1 MFLSIASIAFIA
13 VLVLLLTAVSGFI
26 FVKRKMVSEDCI
38 PGFSK
43 VMMYFCQPCLA
54 IYTFKSA
61 QFSSEKLASL
71 GIFALLAVAIHAVML
86 LLAWIVLR
94 KRFKNA
100 IYRII
105 TLATACANCAF
116 FGIPI
121 IEALMGERAEELI
134 IYTTVYAVVLNVVCW
149 TIGCAVI
156 SGDTKYI
163 SFKKIF
169 LNPAM
174 IGGVLAFAV
183 YVFSVPI
190 QDDFLNMITIAGKM
204 CSPLSMIIM
213 GMRLATVDMK
223 KMFSDVR
230 VYVTAA
236 VKGFIM
242 PLVAFLMVYFL
253 PISSDMKVAF
263 FIICSCPVASVVLNF
278 SEMIGEGQR
287 EAASIVLF
295 STMFSIVTLPIM
307 MLMLPLIS

>member
-1 MFLSIASIAFIA
+1 
-13 VLVLLLTAVSGFI
+13 
-26 FVKRKMVSEDCI
+26 
-38 PGFSK
+38 
-43 VMMYFCQPCLA
+43 
-54 IYTFKSA
+54 
-61 QFSSEKLASL
+61 
-71 GIFALLAVAIHAVML
+71 
-86 LLAWIVLR
+86 
-94 KRFKNA
+94 
-100 IYRII
+100 
-105 TLATACANCAF
+105 
-116 FGIPI
+116 
-121 IEALMGERAEELI
+121 
-134 IYTTVYAVVLNVVCW
+134 
-149 TIGCAVI
+149 
-156 SGDTKYI
+156 
-163 SFKKIF
+163 
-169 LNPAM
+169 M

-236 VKGFIM
+236 IKGFVM
-242 PLVAFLMVYFL
+242 PLVAFLLVYFL